1 MKNTHHLGAIA
12 LALIVAGGAISETSA
27 QHRGRANV
35 RALQVDENADGLSDG
50 QVLRHRGGHRSDRSA
65 ITAQLT
71 AAQRSAIKEQIG
83 ALREGGA
90 SAEEISSTL
99 AAELNA
105 AGVELPEGFA
115 DRAATREA
123 RRTARQAQREEIKSL
138 VEGMKADGATRAE
151 IRQALQDAGYQKPQR
166 TQRGHR
172 GNSTRDRAQREEI
185 KSLVE
190 GMKADGA
197 TRAEIR

>member
-65 ITAQLT
+65 ITSQLT

-166 TQRGHR
+166 TRRGQRGAR
-172 GNSTRDRAQREEI
+172 PAAPGSGE
-185 KSLVE
+185 
-190 GMKADGA
+190 
-197 TRAEIR
+197 